1 MRLTL
6 GLGIRETSLEIKS
19 NGSKMTWVVPLRQ
32 GVRLMKKNRFSE
44 EESLEHMVEGYGM
57 IAEEGTSSY
66 QKLMEVVLDESNC
79 RRAG

>member
-1 MRLTL
+1 
-6 GLGIRETSLEIKS
+6 
-19 NGSKMTWVVPLRQ
+19 MTWVVPLRQ